1 MQDAQN
7 APDGRHTIHTVGR
20 DGYLPGLCIHHS
32 FQPLPGLEARST
44 CTLFRTRLL
53 RMPPS
58 APHATACARARHAI
72 SSPLQP
78 RQHSPP
84 RCQVGAEEPLLCV
97 EYRPCPC
104 VQLHHLAARD
114 YDALSGF
121 ESRSSYY
128 YCVLDLYWSF
138 YGLFL
143 VLLFL
148 AFCGTTFLA
157 FLVLHFFLP
166 CLDDFF

>member
-32 FQPLPGLEARST
+32 FQPLPGLDPLAHSSELDCSACPHLRPM
-44 CTLFRTRLL
+44 LL
-53 RMPPS
+53 P
-58 APHATACARARHAI
+58 ARARHAI

-128 YCVLDLYWSF
+128 YCVLDLFWSF
-138 YGLFL
+138 YGPFL

-157 FLVLHFFLP
+157 FLALHFFLP